1 MLLKSWWA
9 AADLSHCNVWTTSA
23 PPLPTRAIA
32 PKIAPI
38 VYIWSDP
45 LILCCI
51 ILINV
56 LFVRIS
62 VGAFATCDTNLK
74 PEAA

>member
-1 MLLKSWWA
+1 MVGDCGFVPLQCVDHLR
-9 AADLSHCNVWTTSA
+9 TSLA
-23 PPLPTRAIA
+23 NPCDA

-45 LILCCI
+45 LIQCCI